1 MGIHVAIRKINFP
14 DIAHSGRCA
23 KLITTTMTLRKPFRL
38 NVGFIVNADVGF
50 SNEFPFDYD
59 KIQVDEELSLREFH
73 GSAIVG
79 RTPQGLL
86 LTGGFEAT
94 ISAQCVRCLR
104 DFDQIIR
111 WEMTELY
118 AFNEKSVTDSGLILS
133 DDAQIDLAP
142 IIRDYAITEIPIS
155 PICKP
160 DCRGLCAECGQ
171 DLNQNDCGHHPSND
185 DHPFASL
192 QDLLKN

>member
-1 MGIHVAIRKINFP
+1 
-14 DIAHSGRCA
+14 
-23 KLITTTMTLRKPFRL
+23 MTLRKPFRL

-104 DFDQIIR
+104 DFDQPVR
-111 WEMTELY
+111 WEMAELY
-118 AFNEKSVTDSGLILS
+118 AFNEKSGTDSGLILS
-133 DDAQIDLAP
+133 DDAQLDLAP
-142 IIRDYAITEIPIS
+142 LVRDYALTEIPIN
-155 PICKP
+155 PVCKP
-160 DCRGLCAECGQ
+160 DCQGLCAECGQ
-171 DLNQNDCGHHPSND
+171 DLNLKDCGHRPAQD
-185 DHPFASL
+185 DTPFASL
-192 QDLLKN
+192 KDLLKN

>member
-1 MGIHVAIRKINFP
+1 
-14 DIAHSGRCA
+14 
-23 KLITTTMTLRKPFRL
+23 MTLRKPFRL

-50 SNEFPFDYD
+50 SNEFPFDYE
-59 KIQVDEELSLREFH
+59 KIQVDEEFELRHFR

-86 LTGGFEAT
+86 LTGGFEGT
-94 ISAQCVRCLR
+94 ITAQCVRCLK
-104 DFDQIIR
+104 DFDHSIR

-155 PICKP
+155 PVCQP
-160 DCRGLCAECGQ
+160 NCQGLCAECGQ
-171 DLNQNDCGHHPSND
+171 DLNQKDCGHHSSQD

-192 QDLLKN
+192 KDLLKN

>member
-1 MGIHVAIRKINFP
+1 
-14 DIAHSGRCA
+14 
-23 KLITTTMTLRKPFRL
+23 MTLRKPFRL
-38 NVGFIVNADVGF
+38 NVGFIVNSDVGF

-59 KIQVDEELSLREFH
+59 KIQVDEDFELRNFR

-86 LTGGFEAT
+86 LTGGFEGT
-94 ISAQCVRCLR
+94 VTAQCVRCLK
-104 DFDQIIR
+104 DCEQTIR

-142 IIRDYAITEIPIS
+142 IVRDYAITEIPIR
-155 PICKP
+155 PLCKP
-160 DCRGLCAECGQ
+160 DCKGLCVECGQ
-171 DLNQNDCGHHPSND
+171 DLNQKDCGHDPSQD
-185 DHPFASL
+185 DTPFASL
-192 QDLLKN
+192 EDLLKN

>member
-1 MGIHVAIRKINFP
+1 
-14 DIAHSGRCA
+14 
-23 KLITTTMTLRKPFRL
+23 MTLRKPFRL

-50 SNEFPFDYD
+50 SNEFPFDYE
-59 KIQVDEELSLREFH
+59 KIQVDEDLELRQFH

-79 RTPQGLL
+79 RTTQGLL

-104 DFDQIIR
+104 DFDHAIR
-111 WEMTELY
+111 WELTELY

-142 IIRDYAITEIPIS
+142 IVRDYALTEVPIS
-155 PICKP
+155 PVCQP
-160 DCRGLCAECGQ
+160 DCKGLCPECGQ
-171 DLNQNDCGHHPSND
+171 DLNQKDCGHRPLHD
-185 DHPFASL
+185 DTPFASL
-192 QDLLKN
+192 KDLLKN